1 MRWRIIKA
9 AEVDLS
15 DYDDYEDALT
25 QVVCAK
31 AGLIGQS
38 FVPGN
43 NWAKPQLSFFVTD
56 FARLSLAFHSQILH
70 TQVYSLT

>member
-31 AGLIGQS
+31 AGLLGAEFCPWGQLGQTLIVLFCHGLCTIVTS
-38 FVPGN
+38 
-43 NWAKPQLSFFVTD
+43 LS
-56 FARLSLAFHSQILH
+56 
-70 TQVYSLT
+70 